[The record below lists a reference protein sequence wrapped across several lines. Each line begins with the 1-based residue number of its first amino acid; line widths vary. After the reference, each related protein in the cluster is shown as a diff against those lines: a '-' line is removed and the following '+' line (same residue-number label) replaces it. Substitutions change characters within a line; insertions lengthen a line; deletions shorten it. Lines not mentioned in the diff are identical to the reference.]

1 MKLRSTMMDSPLTI
15 ARILSHGQ
23 SRNHASVVT
32 EVHPDDTQN
41 RATFAEVGHRC
52 AAISAALEKLGIGE
66 GDAVGMM
73 LSNRFESF
81 ELMLAIPAMG
91 AVIHPIN
98 VQLSQS
104 MILATIGSIEKSVL
118 VTGPSALE
126 YLARHHTRFPSL
138 RHVILIGGDVE
149 DVEPEGWEG
158 VSVHSYEQLL
168 DGMPSHREWPEMD
181 ENAPAVVCH
190 TSGTTGM
197 PKSVVYSHRAIYL
210 HAMTMGAADGMAM
223 TAQDTVLSMVPL
235 FHVMG
240 WGLPYATMM
249 FGNDLVLA
257 RSTSAETGSQT
268 AALERGVSATEPT
281 AIACTPVHFAEFLRA
296 IDERRELLENL
307 DRVILGGSS
316 VPTALSDKIAADYD
330 FRLIHAWGMTET
342 GPLGT
347 ASSTLRDGHPMS
359 QGRFNAQMFARV
371 IDLSGTPLRGQ
382 TGFGELEVAGPY
394 VTGSYFNS
402 DADQD
407 RSFDDGWF
415 RTGDIAHVTD
425 DGYLTIIDRL
435 TDAILSGGE
444 WISSVELEN
453 AVMELPEVAEAA
465 CIGVPDSHWGQRP
478 LCVVCMHPWTDPVA
492 PDDLY
497 AALTSVP
504 EWKRPD
510 HWAFLDQIPRTSV
523 GKFDKR
529 TLRRWY
535 AQGRFDVSSTSRG

>member
-1 MKLRSTMMDSPLTI
+1 MQLRSTMMESSLNI
-15 ARILSHGQ
+15 ARILAHG
-23 SRNHASVVT
+23 STRNHASVVT
-32 EVHPDDTQN
+32 EVHPDNSQN

-52 AAISAALEKLGIGE
+52 AAISAALERLGVGR

-81 ELMLAIPAMG
+81 ELMLAVPAMG

-98 VQLSQS
+98 VQLSES
-104 MILATIGSIEKSVL
+104 MILASIGAVGESVL

-126 YLARHHTRFPSL
+126 YLVTHHKRFPKL

-168 DGMPSHREWPEMD
+168 DGMPSHREWPDIE

-190 TSGTTGM
+190 TSGTTGT

-210 HAMTMGAADGMAM
+210 HAMGMGAADGMAM
-223 TAQDTVLSMVPL
+223 TARDTVLSMVPL

-240 WGLPYATMM
+240 WGIPYATMM
-249 FGNDLVLA
+249 FGNNLVLA
-257 RSTSAETGSQT
+257 RSTSSETGSQT
-268 AALERGVSATEPT
+268 AALERGVSATQPT
-281 AIACTPVHFAEFLRA
+281 AISCTPVHFAAFLRA
-296 IDERRELLENL
+296 IDDRRDLLDAL
-307 DRVILGGSS
+307 TRVILGGSS

-330 FRLIHAWGMTET
+330 FHIIHAWGMTET

-347 ASSTLRDGHPMS
+347 VSNSEHGGHPLS

-382 TGFGELEVAGPY
+382 TGFGELEVSGPY
-394 VTGSYFNS
+394 VTGSYLSS
-402 DADQD
+402 DTDQD
-407 RSFDDGWF
+407 KSFDNGWF
-415 RTGDIAHVTD
+415 RTGDIAHVSD

-435 TDAILSGGE
+435 ADAILSGGE

-453 AVMELPEVAEAA
+453 AVMELPDVAEAA
-465 CIGVPDSHWGQRP
+465 CIGVPDSYWGQRP
-478 LCVVCMHPWTDPVA
+478 LCVVTMHPWAERPVA
-492 PDDLY
+492 ERLRRDLE
-497 AALTSVP
+497 SVP

-510 HWAFLDQIPRTSV
+510 HWAFLDEIPRTSV

-535 AQGRFDVSSTSRG
+535 AQGRFDVSSTNRG